1 MPALRAIRLLNAV
14 ENGTVTG
21 AQLQTTLS
29 DGGRLGEFKV
39 LLTMRGTT
47 RRIASNA
54 TTMTAILGSSA
65 AINTIFAQ
73 ATAENSTACKAII
86 SVPSAMALVTLNIE
100 SLQAAESSVTAWN
113 LLTTNENYEA
123 NSKNA
128 IATLAGLVAAN
139 YATINALVADP
150 VAKSIVIASRRATRA
165 VIASL
170 PSVGVVAANA
180 TMMAEVANNPAA
192 IRLFAVDRDAFPYIA
207 ASTTAM
213 SAIAPILDAMT
224 AIANSKVAIDA
235 VYTNPAAWAAY
246 KGSTHFIASV
256 PATAATLAG
265 LVPALYPTLISMVND
280 PAALVKVLANG
291 GASEAMATNSATMLA
306 LATNPNFFIVLGNA
320 TVTNAIASNSDA
332 IIALVGN
339 SGNLTA
345 ALASPAMVAAIS
357 GNSAAL
363 VNLAT
368 SANFSVI
375 AGNATVMSAFANNI
389 AAVGA
394 LADHA
399 NFTVATNNNVAIG
412 AITSGQ
418 AAMTRLLGSGAT
430 DANRAA
436 MFSSANA
443 RAAMFVSNVAT
454 NTMAA
459 TAATVTWLRT
469 TSGRAIVTTGTTVPN
484 GIGRVGAFDPYG
496 GGVPSKILMLAA
508 TQIGIAAIPTSFQFA
523 TASAG
528 SQGGAELSLVGVAA
542 LAPDQN
548 PYPHF
553 AMYQDLTVKTAAAV
567 IAITG
572 VSRIVYVSMM

>member
-1 MPALRAIRLLNAV
+1 MPALRAIRLLNAI
-14 ENGTVTG
+14 ENGSVTG
-21 AQLQTTLS
+21 SQLETTLT

-47 RRIASNA
+47 RRIASNS
-54 TTMTAILGSSA
+54 TTVTTLLGSTT
-65 AINTIFAQ
+65 AINTVFAQ
-73 ATAENSTACKAII
+73 ATEDNFTACKSILD
-86 SVPSAMALVTLNIE
+86 VPSAMEAVALNIGA
-100 SLQAAESSVTAWN
+100 LRAAESSPTAWR
-113 LLTTNENYEA
+113 LLTTSANYEV

-128 IATLAGLVAAN
+128 IATLAGLVPAN
-139 YATINALVADP
+139 YFTINALIANP
-150 VAKSIVIASRRATRA
+150 VAKAAVVASRRATRA
-165 VIASL
+165 LIASL
-170 PSVGVVAANA
+170 PSVGVAASNA
-180 TMMAEVANNPAA
+180 TMMSEIANNPVS
-192 IRLFAVDRDAFPYIA
+192 IRLFAESSEAFPYVA

-213 SAIAPILDAMT
+213 SVVTPVLDAMT
-224 AIANSKVAIDA
+224 AIANTKVAIDA
-235 VYTNPAAWAAY
+235 VYSNPAAWIAY
-246 KGSTHFIASV
+246 KASLHFIASV

-265 LVPALYPTLISMVND
+265 LVPALYPTLISMVDD
-280 PAALVKVLANG
+280 PEALVKVLASG
-291 GASEAMATNSATMLA
+291 GASEAMATNSATMIA
-306 LATNPNFFIVLGNA
+306 LAINSNFFRVLGNA
-320 TVTNAIASNSDA
+320 TVTNAIASNSAA
-332 IIALVGN
+332 ISALVNN
-339 SGNLTA
+339 SANLTA
-345 ALASPAMVAAIS
+345 ALASTAMVSAIS
-357 GNSAAL
+357 SNSSAL
-363 VNLAT
+363 VTLAT

-375 AGNATVMSAFANNI
+375 AGNATVMSAFAGNV

-399 NFTVATNNNVAIG
+399 NFTVATNSSVAIAALTG
-412 AITSGQ
+412 GQ

-436 MFSSANA
+436 MFASANA

-459 TAATVTWLRT
+459 TAAMVTWLKT
-469 TSGRAIVTTGTTVPN
+469 TSGRAIITTGTTVPN

-523 TASAG
+523 TATAG

-542 LAPDQN
+542 LALDQN

-553 AMYQDLTVKTAAAV
+553 AMYENLTVKTAAAV

-572 VSRIVYVSMM
+572 VSRIVYVSMV